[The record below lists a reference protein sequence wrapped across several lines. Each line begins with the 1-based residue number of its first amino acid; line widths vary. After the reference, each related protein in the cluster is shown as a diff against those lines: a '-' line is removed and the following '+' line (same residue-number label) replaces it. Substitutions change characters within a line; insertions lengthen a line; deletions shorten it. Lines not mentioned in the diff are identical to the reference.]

1 MLDST
6 SPLDAPNSVYD
17 IQVPHTSPLAEKNTG
32 PILRPLAHDLAP
44 LSPEQQQLWSLAQLM
59 PDSLEHI
66 ICASVQLPEELDI
79 PVFEQSLYEII
90 KRHAA
95 WRTTFPMIDGQPV
108 QQVHPDQ
115 PISLPMIDLRPFP
128 AANRENEVSKL
139 VEMESQKP
147 FNLADGPLVRA
158 KLVRL
163 ADDEYR
169 FCLILHR
176 IICDSYSLFQIF
188 LPELYACYTAL
199 SADQEPLLQPLP
211 AQYGDITAQQEGSE
225 GSEEAKAYW
234 KKQLHNAS
242 PALDL
247 PTDYPRPAVQTYRG
261 QSFSFEL
268 PEQLTHDLLALSQRE
283 NATLFATLAAALQVL
298 LYRYTGQEDILIG
311 TTTAQRQQPE
321 TQDLLGLFLS
331 TSLLRTDLSGSPSF
345 CELLHRVQQTLLE
358 AEAYRNVPFTY
369 LIRALQPERTASY
382 APPFQV
388 LLGFETSSAEF
399 PTAWTLA
406 KLDTPTTSR
415 FDLSFEFH
423 QRPGAILG
431 QIKYNTDLFDVATIA
446 RLATCWQTLLTS
458 IVDNPAQAITT
469 LPLLTAEERQRQ
481 LVEWNA
487 TQTPFPDH
495 LCMHQLFEA
504 CVDEAPG
511 NIATAFQ
518 DFDSALLTEGSAVAP
533 RFIVGALE
541 RGTLS
546 QQEQLTYQQLNQRAN
561 QLAHYLQH
569 AGVGPEVLVGIYMK
583 RSIDM
588 LVSILGVLKAG
599 GAFVPF
605 DVSLPQERL
614 NFMIEDTQM
623 PILLT
628 HQYLAKNV
636 SIQTIRQVYLDAD
649 WSAIAQESGVN
660 PSSSVTPSNLAYVIY
675 TSGSTGKP
683 KGVMIHHRGLV
694 NYLYWGGQ
702 AYNAKQGRG
711 SLVHSSISFDLT
723 FTGLLIPLVVGQCV
737 TLLPEGQAVEHLIA
751 ALKQGR
757 DYSLIKLTPS
767 HLKLVNQGLEKEQM
781 TGRTRTFVI
790 GGEEL
795 RGDTII
801 PWQKYAPATRLVNE
815 YGPTETVVGCSTYDI
830 PTETTISGGVCIGR
844 PIANTQFYILD
855 PHLQPMPI
863 NVPGEL
869 YIGGAGVARG
879 YFNRPELTEQC
890 FIPDPFSNEP
900 GARIY
905 KTGDLARYRA
915 TGEYDF
921 LGRLDYQIKL
931 RGYRIE
937 LGEIETVLSLQPG
950 VREATVIAREDTPGD
965 KRLVAYVVLDQ
976 QQQTSTEE
984 LQNALAKLLPAYMV
998 PSAFV
1003 YMDELPL
1010 TSNGKVDRRKLPLP
1024 TASRGTKEETYVAP
1038 TLLIH
1043 HQLVKIWADLL
1054 GTQRIGIRDNF
1065 FALGGH
1071 SLLAIRLIDR
1081 IEQAFGK
1088 KIPLATLFVSPTIE
1102 HLADTLEKEEE
1113 TSGERCRLIKVQSGG
1128 SRRPFFFL
1136 HGIWTGGA
1144 FYCFPLARALGPDQP
1159 FYVLEP
1165 YKFDVGQAPPT
1176 LEEMAAAH
1184 IKVLRSV
1191 QPEGPY
1197 LLGGFCNGG
1206 LIAFEMARQL
1216 HEAGQQLD
1224 LLALVAPPSPAQ
1236 YRGFYQATRLLGDLL
1251 RWDGKQQSRWFLRS
1265 RHALRHLYQKIFPWD
1280 SRFDD
1285 FDQLL
1290 RIEPGLRAMFPAQT
1304 MLYADYIGLLTHVEA
1319 RYKPGYYPGKV
1330 TYLWARDELSSVQAW
1345 HKEARSD
1352 AMEEYIVPGTH
1363 MTSVTEHTAILGEYL
1378 SQCLRKV

>member
-6 SPLDAPNSVYD
+6 SPLDTQNGVYD
-17 IQVPHTSPLAEKNTG
+17 IQVPHTGPLAEKNTG
-32 PILRPLAHDLAP
+32 PILRPLTHGLAP

-66 ICASVQLPEELDI
+66 ICASVRLPEDLDI
-79 PVFEQSLYEII
+79 AVFEQSFYEII
-90 KRHAA
+90 KRHEA
-95 WRTTFPMIDGQPV
+95 WRTSFPMIDGQPV
-108 QQVHPDQ
+108 QRVHPAQ
-115 PISLPMIDLRPFP
+115 PISLPVIDLRPFP
-128 AANRENEVSKL
+128 AASRESEASKL
-139 VEMESQKP
+139 VEIESQKP
-147 FNLADGPLVRA
+147 FILADGPLLRA
-158 KLVRL
+158 KLIRL
-163 ADDEYR
+163 ADDDYR
-169 FCLILHR
+169 FFLILHR

-199 SADQEPLLQPLP
+199 LTDQEPPLPDLP
-211 AQYGDITAQQEGSE
+211 AQYGDIAAQQQAGLQE
-225 GSEEAKAYW
+225 SEEAKAYW
-234 KKQLHNAS
+234 KKLLQHAS
-242 PALDL
+242 SALDL
-247 PTDYPRPAVQTYRG
+247 PTDYPRPAVQSYRG

-268 PEQLTHDLLALSQRE
+268 PEQLTSDLLALSRRE
-283 NATLFATLAAALQVL
+283 NVTLFAMLAATLQVL

-311 TTTAQRQQPE
+311 TTTSQRRQPE
-321 TQDLLGLFLS
+321 TQDLLGLFLT
-331 TSLLRTDLSGSPSF
+331 TSLLRTDLSGSPGF
-345 CELLHRVQQTLLE
+345 CELLQRVQQRLLE
-358 AEAYRNVPFTY
+358 SEVHQDIAFSY
-369 LIRALQPERTASY
+369 LIRELQPERTASY
-382 APPFQV
+382 APPLQV
-388 LLGFETSSAEF
+388 LLGFEASSAEF
-399 PTAWTLA
+399 PARWSIA
-406 KLDTPTTSR
+406 KLDAPTTSR
-415 FDLSFEFH
+415 FDLSFDFH
-423 QRPGAILG
+423 QRPDAILG
-431 QIKYNTDLFDVATIA
+431 QIKYNADLFDAATIV
-446 RLATCWQTLLTS
+446 RLATCWQTLLMG
-458 IVDNPAQAITT
+458 IVDNPAQSITT

-487 TQTPFPDH
+487 TQAPFPDH

-504 CVDEAPG
+504 CVEEAPG

-518 DFDSALLTEGSAVAP
+518 E
-533 RFIVGALE
+533 
-541 RGTLS
+541 
-546 QQEQLTYQQLNQRAN
+546 EQLTYQQLNQRAN
-561 QLAHYLQH
+561 QLAHYLQRS
-569 AGVGPEVLVGIYMK
+569 GVGPEVLVGIYMK

-636 SIQTIRQVYLDAD
+636 SVQSARLVYLDTD
-649 WSAIAQESGVN
+649 CTVIAQERDTN
-660 PSSSVTPSNLAYVIY
+660 PTSSITPTNLAYVIY

-702 AYNAKQGRG
+702 AYKAKQGRG

-737 TLLPEGQAVEHLIA
+737 TLLPEGQAVEHLSA

-767 HLKLVNQGLEKEQM
+767 HLKLVNQSLEKEQM
-781 TGRTRTFVI
+781 AGRVRTFVI

-801 PWQKYAPATRLVNE
+801 PWQKYAPDTKLINE

-830 PTETTISGGVCIGR
+830 PTETTITGGVCIGR

-855 PHLQPMPI
+855 SHLQPMPI

-879 YFNRPELTEQC
+879 YFNRPELTEQY
-890 FIPDPFSNEP
+890 FIPDPFTHEP

-950 VREATVIAREDTPGD
+950 VQEATVIAREDTPGD

-984 LQNALAKLLPAYMV
+984 LQNALAQQLPSYMV

-1010 TSNGKVDRRKLPLP
+1010 TSNGKVDRRKLPAP
-1024 TASRGTKEETYVAP
+1024 TASRGEKEETYVAP

-1054 GTQRIGIRDNF
+1054 GTQRIGIKDNF
-1065 FALGGH
+1065 FSLGGH
-1071 SLLAIRLIDR
+1071 SLLAIRLVDR

-1088 KIPLATLFVSPTIE
+1088 KIPLATLFVNPTIE
-1102 HLADTLEKEEE
+1102 HLAETLQKEEE
-1113 TSGERCRLIKVQSGG
+1113 TTGERCRLIKVQSGG

-1144 FYCFPLARALGPDQP
+1144 FYCFPLARVLGPDQP

-1165 YKFDVGQAPPT
+1165 YRFEALEAPPA

-1216 HEAGQQLD
+1216 HQDGQKLD
-1224 LLALVAPPSPAQ
+1224 LLALIAPPSPAQ
-1236 YRGFYQATRLLGDLL
+1236 YRGFYRAMRLLADLA
-1251 RWDGKQQSRWFLRS
+1251 RRDQTQQTRWFLRS
-1265 RHALRHLYQKIFPWD
+1265 RHALRHLYQKICPWD

-1290 RIEPGLRAMFPAQT
+1290 RIEPGLRAMFPDKA

-1319 RYKPGYYPGKV
+1319 RYRPGYYPGKV
-1330 TYLWARDELSSVQAW
+1330 TYLWARDELAAVTAW
-1345 HKEARSD
+1345 HKEAQSD
-1352 AMEEYIVPGTH
+1352 AIEEYIVPGTH
-1363 MTSVTEHTAILGEYL
+1363 MTSVTEHTAIVGEYL
-1378 SQCLRKV
+1378 SQCLRKASS